1 MARVDREIERVN
13 GNSLLWVLCTAFS
26 VLLMITVWSEG
37 FLHPDKCV
45 TPEEA
50 AYGGVVPLVIT
61 DGRRN
66 CG

>member
-26 VLLMITVWSEG
+26 VLLFFSLVSEG
-37 FLHPDKCV
+37 YLNPEKCV

-61 DGRRN
+61 DGHRN